1 MTRLRICLLLLVAA
15 GCNDRP
21 AGTGP
26 ASSTG
31 TVATT
36 ATVTTFDRQPEVLL
50 SSRKPDRLIVAIDF
64 AGSRAMDPSV
74 PLDERRK
81 YVLERAVALYAGYA
95 KKERD
100 DQPVRL
106 MALSVPNR
114 DDYARG
120 DFRNMDE
127 LAILD
132 TDHATAKATAKP
144 IANRAGKVEWRAG
157 LSREGSLGDTRAA
170 MTKEGAASGEA
181 HSDLAR
187 GLP

>member
-15 GCNDRP
+15 GCSDRP

-26 ASSTG
+26 SS
-31 TVATT
+31 
-36 ATVTTFDRQPEVLL
+36 ATVVNTVTAATFDRKPEVLL

-81 YVLERAVALYAGYA
+81 YVLEQSVALYAGYA

-127 LAILD
+127 LAVLD
-132 TDHATAKATAKP
+132 TDHATAKSTDKP
-144 IANRAGKVEWRAG
+144 VTDRAGKVEWRAA
-157 LSREGSLGDTRAA
+157 LSR
-170 MTKEGAASGEA
+170 
-181 HSDLAR
+181 
-187 GLP
+187 